1 MCEIGTRK
9 RPHFQQEGGP
19 FFCRILH
26 PPSSRAGIRQT
37 LGQAFHLK
45 SCIFFFHGRFG
56 ISVLS
61 GFPDNHPLWQ
71 KNFPKLTLLSH
82 AVSRIRPAKALS
94 KGCYRYPK
102 RCSRDELRFVHR
114 SSEARLLRTAAIK
127 HPCSR
132 FAGTC

>member
-26 PPSSRAGIRQT
+26 PSLIPGRHPADAGTR
-37 LGQAFHLK
+37 LLK
-45 SCIFFFHGRFG
+45 YHIFFFRGRFG

-102 RCSRDELRFVHR
+102 RCSRDELRSVHR
-114 SSEARLLRTAAIK
+114 SSEARLLRTAEIK